1 MAGKI
6 ILSTAYLPPVEYFF
20 HLKSADEILI
30 EYQENYIKQ
39 TYRNRC
45 YIVSANG
52 IQLLT
57 VPVLLGS
64 FHKTAV
70 RDIRID
76 YSKRWQQVH
85 LRAINASYRSSPFF
99 QFYYEDLEA
108 IIIKNYEFLLDLN
121 IELLTAILKILNMK
135 KELIVTTAYDHS
147 MPECNDLRDL
157 SPKKPGLIG
166 IKSYPMVFPN
176 ADQQQGIISIIDM
189 IFNLGPD
196 VLLYI

>member
-108 IIIKNYEFLLDLN
+108 IIIKNHEFLLDLN
-121 IELLTAILKILNMK
+121 IELLTAILKTLNLK
-135 KELIVTTAYDHS
+135 KELIVTTAYEHS
-147 MPECNDLRDL
+147 VSECTDLRDL
-157 SPKKPGLIG
+157 SPKKPGVIG
-166 IKSYPMVFPN
+166 TKTYPSVFGN
-176 ADQQQGIISIIDM
+176 GDQQQGIISIIDM

>member
-6 ILSTAYLPPVEYFF
+6 ILSTAYLPPVEYFYQI
-20 HLKSADEILI
+20 KSADELLI

-52 IQLLT
+52 MQLLT

-64 FHKTAV
+64 YHKTAV

-99 QFYYEDLEA
+99 QYYYEELEA
-108 IIIKNYEFLLDLN
+108 IILKNHDLLLDLN
-121 IELLTAILKILNMK
+121 MELFTSILKILTLK
-135 KELIVTTAYDHS
+135 KKISVTTAYEHS
-147 MPECNDLRDL
+147 VSECGDFRNL
-157 SPKKPGLIG
+157 SPKQPGLCNT
-166 IKSYPMVFPN
+166 KNYTKVF
-176 ADQQQGIISIIDM
+176 DHGEQQNNVISIIDM

-196 VLLYI
+196 ALLYL